1 MVFWSGIIFRDM
13 SESCLWHPHDLAPPI
28 MWLPK
33 TYLMYEKNEP
43 VGQLEQEEKNI
54 SLVVQKSYLELWN
67 LQCFYDFLFLLP
79 NYPILGLLFKKSIYV
94 FSTKIVQMFL
104 VINSYLILVLSR
116 TASYKVFYHSVKLT
130 TNNVKNSNKYGF
142 IWLFVS
148 CQSKIKSVSL
158 FLILYQTSQTMKPSG
173 HLKVVITHHHS

>member
-1 MVFWSGIIFRDM
+1 M
-13 SESCLWHPHDLAPPI
+13 SESCLWHPYDLAPPI

-43 VGQLEQEEKNI
+43 VGQLEQEEK
-54 SLVVQKSYLELWN
+54 SCTEVLFTAMKFAMFLW
-67 LQCFYDFLFLLP
+67 FLSFLLP
-79 NYPILGLLFKKSIYV
+79 NYPIDSLGLLFKNSIYV
-94 FSTKIVQMFL
+94 NSTGNVQMFL
-104 VINSYLILVLSR
+104 VCYQQLLNLGSKH
-116 TASYKVFYHSVKLT
+116 KVFYHSVKLT

-158 FLILYQTSQTMKPSG
+158 FLILCQTSQTMKPSG
-173 HLKVVITHHHS
+173 HRTSSQLENDDRIVHKDVALD